1 MKRLTIVLFF
11 GLITCLNNS
20 WGQNQLAEA
29 VGMEEDLKHART
41 IEIFPNPVVDYLNIR
56 RIQFDGQTS
65 RLEVM
70 DLSGRTVYQVHE
82 TFTEL
87 SIFVGNWKK
96 GIYMVHHKQ
105 GELESINKVIVQ

>member
-20 WGQNQLAEA
+20 WGQNQLEL
-29 VGMEEDLKHART
+29 EEDLGLTST
-41 IEIFPNPVVDYLNIR
+41 IEIFPNPAVEYLNIK
-56 RIQFDGQTS
+56 RIQFDGQAS
-65 RLEVM
+65 RLEIM
-70 DLSGRTVYQVHE
+70 DLSGRNVYQVNE

-96 GIYMVHHKQ
+96 GIYMIHHKQ
-105 GELESINKVIVQ
+105 GDLESMYKVVVQ